1 MTNMQGKVI
10 LVTGATNGIG
20 LEAARVLARMG
31 AHVAIVGRNPQK
43 TRDAAATLTQETG
56 GDVTPLIGDLS
67 VLAGVHQVAEAFKT
81 QFDRLDVLLNNAG
94 AVFNTYQRTA
104 DGYEMTFALNHLNYF
119 LLTHLL
125 LDMLKASAPARIVNV
140 SSDAHRVGKMD
151 FDNLQA
157 EKRFGGFRAYGMS
170 KLANVMFTYELAR
183 RLEGT
188 GITVNALHP
197 GFVRSGFGH
206 NTQGLMG
213 RLMPLIQI
221 GAITVEK
228 GAETSVYLASSPEVE
243 GVTGKYFVKSKP
255 VASSKA
261 SYNEADWR
269 RLWEVSEKLTGVQT
283 TAPA

>member
-10 LVTGATNGIG
+10 LITGATNGIG
-20 LEAARVLARMG
+20 LEAARALARMK
-31 AHVAIVGRNPQK
+31 ARVIMVGRSAEK
-43 TRDAAATLTQETG
+43 TRDAAAMVAAESG
-56 GDVTPLIGDLS
+56 AEVTTLIGDLS
-67 VLAGVHQVAEAFKT
+67 VLSGVHQVADAFKA

-125 LDMLKASAPARIVNV
+125 LDVLKASAPARIVNV
-140 SSDAHRVGKMD
+140 SSDAHRFGKMD

-157 EKRFGGFRAYGMS
+157 EKRFSTFGAYSLS

-183 RLEGT
+183 RLQGT
-188 GITVNALHP
+188 GITTNTLHP
-197 GFVRSGFGH
+197 GFVRSGFGR
-206 NTQGLMG
+206 NTSGLMG

-221 GAITVEK
+221 GAITPEK
-228 GAETSVYLASSPEVE
+228 GAETSVYLAASPEVE
-243 GVTGKYFVKSKP
+243 GVSGKYFVKSKP
-255 VASSKA
+255 VASSKV
-261 SYNEADWR
+261 SYNQEDWR
-269 RLWEVSEKLTGVQT
+269 RLWEVSEKLTGIHT